1 MKTALITGATGGIGS
16 AVAREFAQCGW
27 ALALG
32 YHKNESRAL
41 QLARELSAAHSV
53 PVLPLGGNVGSSEAA
68 QDLVRQ
74 AEAEFLH
81 LDCLVNCAG
90 AAQQKLLTDISDQEW
105 HEIIATHLDGT
116 FYLCRAVL
124 PGMLRRHAGRIVT
137 ISSIWGQVGAS
148 MEAAYSAAK
157 AGVIGLTK
165 ALAQEVGPS
174 GITVNCVAPGV
185 IDTSM
190 NANLSRSD
198 LEILA
203 GSTPLCRLG
212 TPQEVARAVVFLAG
226 PGGDFITGQVL
237 GVNGGFVL

>member
-32 YHKNESRAL
+32 YHKNESQAL
-41 QLARELSAAHSV
+41 ELARELGGTYGV
-53 PVLPLGGNVGSSEAA
+53 PALPLGGDVGDSGEA
-68 QDLVRQ
+68 QSLVRR
-74 AEAEFLH
+74 AEAEFFR

-90 AAQQKLLTDISDQEW
+90 AAQQKLLTDLSDQEW
-105 HEIIATHLDGT
+105 REVLATHLDGT

-124 PGMLRRHAGRIVT
+124 PGMLRRHAGRIIT

-157 AGVIGLTK
+157 AGVIGLTR

-174 GITVNCVAPGV
+174 GVTVNCVAPGV
-185 IDTSM
+185 IDTPM
-190 NANLSRSD
+190 NSNLSQQDR
-198 LEILA
+198 EVLA
-203 GSTPLCRLG
+203 DSTPLCRLG
-212 TPQEVARAVVFLAG
+212 TPQEVARAVLFLAG